1 MLTGRTEAS
10 ISQDQP
16 GRVPPDRPRLE
27 RIAKS
32 SQGFGEGGALPCEEF
47 LYDFKRRL
55 RAGTSSGPSSPPR
68 TGAHGSPAFL
78 SPPQRGLAGYS
89 YAPDLPSRGMV
100 RGEGERVVN

>member
-47 LYDFKRRL
+47 LYDFKRHL
-55 RAGTSSGPSSPPR
+55 RAGHKQRPVLAAEDRGTRVARIPQPTTARPR
-68 TGAHGSPAFL
+68 GVLLRA
-78 SPPQRGLAGYS
+78 
-89 YAPDLPSRGMV
+89 
-100 RGEGERVVN
+100 